1 MQKPTL
7 DVKVKRR
14 EEGNGYVKVGL
25 AIQKS
30 NQILVVKVKQ
40 IEEGSGF

>member
-7 DVKVKRR
+7 DVKVKRG

-25 AIQKS
+25 VIQKS